1 MKQFDLAIKK
11 LLRDFNKTIVV
22 YSAIFPFAKLIKEDP
37 KKYCLGLIDILKYNT
52 DSLFM
57 PTFTNGF
64 TNGVCNLDKEKST
77 TGALTEIFRTLKNT
91 KRTFC
96 PFFSFGVYGEA
107 QNEVISLRPK
117 EAWGAGSLYEW
128 FYDNNITILTLGT
141 DITHC
146 SFTHYVEW
154 LMRDKIKYRYN
165 KTFSGNIILNGKSEN
180 CRTTLFVRQL
190 NPSPQNDW
198 TWAADNYI
206 NAGMKIVEYN
216 GIKLSAISAR
226 KKIDTLV
233 ELVKKDNNCLISNRE
248 LFETRD

>member
-96 PFFSFGVYGEA
+96 PFFRLEYTAKLKMKSSVYA
-107 QNEVISLRPK
+107 QK
-117 EAWGAGSLYEW
+117 K
-128 FYDNNITILTLGT
+128 LGGQVP
-141 DITHC
+141 C
-146 SFTHYVEW
+146 MNGF
-154 LMRDKIKYRYN
+154 M
-165 KTFSGNIILNGKSEN
+165 II
-180 CRTTLFVRQL
+180 
-190 NPSPQNDW
+190 
-198 TWAADNYI
+198 I
-206 NAGMKIVEYN
+206 
-216 GIKLSAISAR
+216 
-226 KKIDTLV
+226 
-233 ELVKKDNNCLISNRE
+233 
-248 LFETRD
+248 